1 MKIKSEGI
9 SRNFM
14 VCNQYKI
21 DKNAA
26 LRQSMKMKSRQA
38 QTCKNNFSSYIWNAE
53 LSDSDNFVDEI

>member
-1 MKIKSEGI
+1 
-9 SRNFM
+9 M